1 VRFKTIDP
9 QELGQFRVRV
19 YIISAVIVIVFS
31 LLATRLWY
39 LQILNGE
46 TYADYAKGN
55 RIRLIPEPGLRGVI
69 YDRNNQVLAENR
81 PAYQLQLIREDTPDL
96 EKTLRNVERA
106 LGIPYTALKKKVQD
120 HRSWAKFRPIVLDE
134 DMDYLKAMLVETYS
148 DDFPGISVVVQSRR
162 FYPNRRAAAHVLGYV
177 GLSDDEVSTLE
188 SDRRMSSMTVGK
200 AGVELIQNESMIGR
214 DGGRQIEVDH
224 LGREMKI
231 LGKPVPSRPGQ
242 DVWLTVDIRLQRAVD
257 EAMEGKEG
265 AVVVMNPRTGEILA
279 MASYPAFDPNAF
291 AGGIDVRS
299 WKALLENPDHPLENK
314 SIQGVYPPGSIFK
327 LVTAYTGL
335 ARGEINASTR
345 HFCDGN
351 YFVKGRTTPFR
362 CWKKG
367 GHGSVDVVEAIQHS
381 CNVFF
386 YNVGTGVGVDRIY
399 ETSRLFGLGQLTQLG
414 LPSEKMGLVPSS
426 DWKERQFGERWYAG
440 ETPSLSI
447 GQGYLSLTPLQVL
460 NMVNVVANGGTWH
473 RPRLLIK
480 APAESKD
487 LGLNP
492 EYLRLIREGMVAVVN
507 APGGTAG
514 KVRLENFT
522 VAGKTATSQVIS
534 RETLE
539 SLEEEEQESKDYQ
552 NHAWFAAFAPAE
564 DPEISMIVLVE
575 HGGGGSRAAAPVARE
590 ILEYYLNNIR
600 EARQNASTLRS
611 DAPLEVGIMDL
622 EDDFTLPAPEDL
634 ELYSMRLQAAFLT
647 AE

>member
-1 VRFKTIDP
+1 MRFKTIDP

-386 YNVGTGVGVDRIY
+386 YNVGAGVGVDRIY

-600 EARQNASTLRS
+600 EARQNAGTLRS

>member
-1 VRFKTIDP
+1 MRFKTIDP

-386 YNVGTGVGVDRIY
+386 YNVGAGVGVDRIY

>member
-1 VRFKTIDP
+1 MRFKTIDP

-265 AVVVMNPRTGEILA
+265 FQEAGGG
-279 MASYPAFDPNAF
+279 AFD
-291 AGGIDVRS
+291 
-299 WKALLENPDHPLENK
+299 
-314 SIQGVYPPGSIFK
+314 
-327 LVTAYTGL
+327 
-335 ARGEINASTR
+335 
-345 HFCDGN
+345 
-351 YFVKGRTTPFR
+351 
-362 CWKKG
+362 
-367 GHGSVDVVEAIQHS
+367 
-381 CNVFF
+381 
-386 YNVGTGVGVDRIY
+386 
-399 ETSRLFGLGQLTQLG
+399 
-414 LPSEKMGLVPSS
+414 
-426 DWKERQFGERWYAG
+426 
-440 ETPSLSI
+440 
-447 GQGYLSLTPLQVL
+447 
-460 NMVNVVANGGTWH
+460 
-473 RPRLLIK
+473 
-480 APAESKD
+480 
-487 LGLNP
+487 
-492 EYLRLIREGMVAVVN
+492 
-507 APGGTAG
+507 
-514 KVRLENFT
+514 
-522 VAGKTATSQVIS
+522 
-534 RETLE
+534 
-539 SLEEEEQESKDYQ
+539 
-552 NHAWFAAFAPAE
+552 
-564 DPEISMIVLVE
+564 
-575 HGGGGSRAAAPVARE
+575 
-590 ILEYYLNNIR
+590 
-600 EARQNASTLRS
+600 
-611 DAPLEVGIMDL
+611 
-622 EDDFTLPAPEDL
+622 
-634 ELYSMRLQAAFLT
+634 
-647 AE
+647 